1 MELLLGVLDTRR
13 GPPPL
18 AHTGG
23 RHALLLLLRHQGCPT
38 RAPDQAVG
46 LAPTEDVLPRQSST
60 APDGMRCVARSS
72 WSAPSAKFTEREF
85 VKRGRTGR
93 RATRPRRARTTRT
106 SKVRSMAPLLVAPG
120 SATGSAAFVFSG
132 GDRAAER
139 DAVCRVVCAAA
150 ARPGP
155 LPSCRGGCVALVAP
169 PPSHA
174 VWRSIVIKCWRR
186 LPWQFFWSSGVLC

>member
-1 MELLLGVLDTRR
+1 MLLLGVL
-13 GPPPL
+13 L
-18 AHTGG
+18 AGG
-23 RHALLLLLRHQGCPT
+23 LLLLPI
-38 RAPDQAVG
+38 RADDTHCCSCCG
-46 LAPTEDVLPRQSST
+46 TKD
-60 APDGMRCVARSS
+60 AR
-72 WSAPSAKFTEREF
+72 
-85 VKRGRTGR
+85 RGRQIKRLAWR
-93 RATRPRRARTTRT
+93 RLKTCSRADRPLRRWHALRREIELVRAFRKVHRARVREAREDRETSDSRCARTTRT
-106 SKVRSMAPLLVAPG
+106 SKFRSMAPPLVAPG

>member
-1 MELLLGVLDTRR
+1 MELLLGVL
-13 GPPPL
+13 L
-18 AHTGG
+18 AGG
-23 RHALLLLLRHQGCPT
+23 LLLLPIRADDTHCCSCCGTKDARRERQIKRLAWRRLKTCSRADRPLR
-38 RAPDQAVG
+38 
-46 LAPTEDVLPRQSST
+46 
-60 APDGMRCVARSS
+60 MRCVARSS

-93 RATRPRRARTTRT
+93 RATRPRCARTTRT